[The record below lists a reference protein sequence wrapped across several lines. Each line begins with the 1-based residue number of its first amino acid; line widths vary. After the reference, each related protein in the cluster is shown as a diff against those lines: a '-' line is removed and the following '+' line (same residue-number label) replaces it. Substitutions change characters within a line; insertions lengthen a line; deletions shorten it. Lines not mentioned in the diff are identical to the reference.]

1 MSISELV
8 GIIEG
13 QGRGVRSYIECARTC
28 QERINE
34 NPDEAASYYLLKI
47 AANRFVDAYD
57 DQPLVSTLAD
67 SEFLN
72 FKNYVEQLHAAEL
85 ETDPAMKLST
95 LNRVATE
102 IANHKLLRSSV

>member
-13 QGRGVRSYIECARTC
+13 QGKGVRSYIECARTC
-28 QERINE
+28 QERINAH
-34 NPDEAASYYLLKI
+34 PDQAVSYYLLNI

-57 DQPLVSTLAD
+57 DQPLVSTLANN
-67 SEFLN
+67 EFLN
-72 FKNYVEQLHAAEL
+72 FKSYVDQLQAVEQ
-85 ETDPAMKLST
+85 ETDSAMKLCT

-102 IANHKLLRSSV
+102 IANHKLLRSEV

>member
-8 GIIEG
+8 GIIED
-13 QGRGVRSYIECARTC
+13 QKKGVRAYIECARIC
-28 QERINE
+28 QERINAHS
-34 NPDEAASYYLLKI
+34 DEAAAYYLLKI

-72 FKNYVEQLHAAEL
+72 FKSYVDELHAVERESDSAK
-85 ETDPAMKLST
+85 KLNT
-95 LNRVATE
+95 LNRVASK
-102 IANHKLLRSSV
+102 IANHKILRSDV